1 MSLPLEV
8 IDRLFQRLG
17 ATYGR
22 HWTTQWDGVPI
33 GDVKGAWGHEL
44 SGYAGNL
51 KAIAWAL
58 ENLPE
63 RCPNAVE
70 FRNLCRV
77 APASEQPRLPEP
89 KADPARVAAELSKLA
104 PARAAMAGAAP
115 DHRGWARRIVARHE
129 AGQKVRRICLQFA
142 REALGMEA

>member
-1 MSLPLEV
+1 MTLPLKAV
-8 IDRLFQRLG
+8 DRVFMRLL

-22 HWTTQWDGVPI
+22 GFTLMWDGI
-33 GDVKGAWGHEL
+33 DAADVKSAWAHEL
-44 SGYAGNL
+44 SGYGQSL
-51 KAIAWAL
+51 HAIAWAL

-104 PARAAMAGAAP
+104 PARAAIAGAVP

-129 AGQKVRRICLQFA
+129 AGQKVSRICLQFA
-142 REALGMEA
+142 REALGVEA